1 MKLSQKPDGENI
13 RKNCLY
19 RQNQSRMREGGV
31 ERCHEG
37 AIYQVLQR
45 EGKKRISFQEENHR
59 DLLGRL
65 QHCSSNCL
73 KLCCSVSQ
81 WYLLHP
87 EALHPLLLFPHP
99 RDAEVLSALACLPV
113 SSPTFDCEQS
123 CHSGKHCLQGI
134 LPLLFVCGNKV
145 QEGFIHGIFGVLL
158 LWLQDE
164 VQHSSPAPPS
174 NANSSI
180 NVKSRIRKD

>member
-65 QHCSSNCL
+65 
-73 KLCCSVSQ
+73 
-81 WYLLHP
+81 
-87 EALHPLLLFPHP
+87 
-99 RDAEVLSALACLPV
+99 
-113 SSPTFDCEQS
+113 
-123 CHSGKHCLQGI
+123 
-134 LPLLFVCGNKV
+134 
-145 QEGFIHGIFGVLL
+145 
-158 LWLQDE
+158 
-164 VQHSSPAPPS
+164 
-174 NANSSI
+174 
-180 NVKSRIRKD
+180 